1 MKKKRNVKKEKDK
14 RINSLSKRIY
24 SPFRG
29 LRVSYMID
37 KYPNSNK
44 IKKLEISI
52 VLYDDDDYGMPYQK
66 DRIVIKTLVDPN
78 DEERGR
84 ADRMALFLDALCRFI
99 NTGGLPFE
107 ITNMLRKVLNFADKN
122 NFRKAL
128 PGHCILTSSSR
139 SDEFDSY
146 VHELKNYEN
155 DAEKYIWIENISFEP
170 IDFLLLGEKEEEDDD
185 EYLSQSVAH
194 HYLQDTDLEQDV
206 YPILPLPTTTP
217 NVVNDYHSSSYLCLP
232 APVTNSPL
240 SNDPSEEYNNVNE
253 LFTYNVNKENIDTS
267 KQQQNE
273 KEEEEEKS
281 SAMRSLASLLQIL
294 KSIGAVKDPDK
305 NK

>member
-1 MKKKRNVKKEKDK
+1 MKKKKNVKKEKDK
-14 RINSLSKRIY
+14 RIKSLSKQIY

-44 IKKLEISI
+44 VKKLEISI

-170 IDFLLLGEKEEEDDD
+170 IDFLLIGEKEEDDD
-185 EYLSQSVAH
+185 EHLSQLLAY

-206 YPILPLPTTTP
+206 YPILPLPATP

-240 SNDPSEEYNNVNE
+240 LPNDPSEEYNNINE
-253 LFTYNVNKENIDTS
+253 SFTYNVNEGSADPN

-273 KEEEEEKS
+273 EEEKKS
-281 SAMRSLASLLQIL
+281 SAMRNLASLLQIL

>member
-1 MKKKRNVKKEKDK
+1 MKKKKNVKKEKDK
-14 RINSLSKRIY
+14 RISSLSEQIY

-44 IKKLEISI
+44 VKKLEISI

-66 DRIVIKTLVDPN
+66 DRIVIKTLVDPS

-139 SDEFDSY
+139 SDELDSY

-170 IDFLLLGEKEEEDDD
+170 IDFLLSEEEDDD
-185 EYLSQSVAH
+185 GENLSQLVAY

-206 YPILPLPTTTP
+206 YPILTLPTTPPP

-240 SNDPSEEYNNVNE
+240 PNDPSEEYNNVNQS
-253 LFTYNVNKENIDTS
+253 FTYNVNKGNVDTN
-267 KQQQNE
+267 KQQQQNE
-273 KEEEEEKS
+273 EEEKKS

>member
-1 MKKKRNVKKEKDK
+1 MKKKINVKKEKDK
-14 RINSLSKRIY
+14 RISSLSKQIY

-37 KYPNSNK
+37 KYPNNNK

-66 DRIVIKTLVDPN
+66 DRIVIKTLVDPS

-170 IDFLLLGEKEEEDDD
+170 IDFLLSEEDDDD
-185 EYLSQSVAH
+185 EYLSQLVTH

-206 YPILPLPTTTP
+206 YPILPLPTTTPP

-253 LFTYNVNKENIDTS
+253 SFTYNVNKGSVDTN
-267 KQQQNE
+267 KQQQQNE
-273 KEEEEEKS
+273 EEEKKS

>member
-14 RINSLSKRIY
+14 RISSLSKRIY

-44 IKKLEISI
+44 VKKLEISI

-170 IDFLLLGEKEEEDDD
+170 IDFLLSKEDDD
-185 EYLSQSVAH
+185 EYLSQLAY

-206 YPILPLPTTTP
+206 YPILPLPATTTP
-217 NVVNDYHSSSYLCLP
+217 NVVSNYHSSSYLCLP
-232 APVTNSPL
+232 APVTDSSLP
-240 SNDPSEEYNNVNE
+240 NDPSEEYNNVNE
-253 LFTYNVNKENIDTS
+253 SFTYNVNKGNTDTS

-273 KEEEEEKS
+273 EEEEEKQS

-294 KSIGAVKDPDK
+294 KSLGAVKDPDK
-305 NK
+305 SK

>member
-14 RINSLSKRIY
+14 RIKSLSKQIY

-37 KYPNSNK
+37 KYSNNNK

-66 DRIVIKTLVDPN
+66 DRIVIKTLVDPS

-170 IDFLLLGEKEEEDDD
+170 IDFLLSEEDDDD
-185 EYLSQSVAH
+185 EYLNQLVTY

-217 NVVNDYHSSSYLCLP
+217 PNVVNDYHSPSYLCLP
-232 APVTNSPL
+232 APVTNSSLP
-240 SNDPSEEYNNVNE
+240 NDPSEEYNNVNE
-253 LFTYNVNKENIDTS
+253 SFTYNVNKGNVDTN
-267 KQQQNE
+267 KQQQQNE
-273 KEEEEEKS
+273 EEEKKS

>member
-14 RINSLSKRIY
+14 RISSLSKRIY

-170 IDFLLLGEKEEEDDD
+170 IDFLLSEEEDDD
-185 EYLSQSVAH
+185 ENLSQLVAY

-206 YPILPLPTTTP
+206 YPVLPLPAPTP

-253 LFTYNVNKENIDTS
+253 SFTYNVNKGNVDTNNQ
-267 KQQQNE
+267 QQQNE
-273 KEEEEEKS
+273 EEEEKKS

>member
-1 MKKKRNVKKEKDK
+1 LISIQIVTK
-14 RINSLSKRIY
+14 S
-24 SPFRG
+24 
-29 LRVSYMID
+29 
-37 KYPNSNK
+37 
-44 IKKLEISI
+44 KKLEISI

-185 EYLSQSVAH
+185 EYLSQLVAH
-194 HYLQDTDLEQDV
+194 HYLQDTDLERDV

-273 KEEEEEKS
+273 KEEEKKS